1 MKTTYL
7 LAALMTTIMSNIATA
22 SPVQITLQQ
31 AIDKNCD
38 GTPEQSTQVV
48 SGECIIYTMTTKN
61 NSNQTISNVEVTG
74 RIPANTHLFQSMPLT
89 NSIFEYKNTR
99 VVRDGGMS
107 KIKSNISQLAPNK
120 NQSVIMQYAV
130 QVN

>member
-7 LAALMTTIMSNIATA
+7 LAALMATIMSNIATA
-22 SPVQITLQQ
+22 SPVQITLKQ

-99 VVRDGGMS
+99 VIRDGSMS

-120 NQSVIMQYAV
+120 KQPVIMQYAV